1 MATLL
6 KRSSN
11 TNFIATINIQAGVDL
26 THTMSVA
33 FRNIASL
40 VPRGE
45 PILFRVNN
53 SYIDNTILDGLDY
66 LDYINLRDY
75 INISLTKLFK

>member
-40 VPRGE
+40 VPRDE
-45 PILFRVNN
+45 PILFRVDN

-66 LDYINLRDY
+66 LDYVNLRDY
-75 INISLTKLFK
+75 INVSLTKLFK